1 MTKNPEG
8 LVIDFGG
15 KVSFYD
21 DEFSYGTPV
30 IYEDIN
36 SPVPALYGKKKDCVL
51 VENACGTGDVEVSM
65 RTKKTATRF
74 KCNIVVIKTTEGHC
88 LALENVRET
97 NRQWLTS
104 S

>member
-8 LVIDFGG
+8 LIIDFGG
-15 KVSFYD
+15 KVSFSD

-65 RTKKTATRF
+65 RTKKIFHEF
-74 KCNIVVIKTTEGHC
+74 KCNLVVLKTKDGYC
-88 LALENVRET
+88 LALENVRDIK
-97 NRQWLTS
+97 RQWLTS

>member
-8 LVIDFGG
+8 LIIDFSS
-15 KVSFYD
+15 KVSFSD

-36 SPVPALYGKKKDCVL
+36 SPVPALYGKKKYCVL
-51 VENACGTGDVEVSM
+51 VENECGTCDVKVSM
-65 RTKKTATRF
+65 RTKKIFREF
-74 KCNIVVIKTTEGHC
+74 KCNLVVIKTKDGYC
-88 LALENVRET
+88 LALNNVRDSKG
-97 NRQWLTS
+97 QWLTS